1 MPALNM
7 PLWCINCFELFALEK
22 KKKRKERKQQMQR
35 ELFSEHSLSA

>member
-7 PLWCINCFELFALEK
+7 PLWCINCFELFALK

>member
-7 PLWCINCFELFALEK
+7 PLWCINCFELLALK
-22 KKKRKERKQQMQR
+22 KKKKERKQQMQR

>member
-7 PLWCINCFELFALEK
+7 PLWCINCFELLELK